1 MKDTPEQSE
10 AQTWRVISLTWQNA
24 AKHQPCMVTNSSRKI
39 LMLTGFYLLGT
50 FLFTSRGVMN
60 LGQARPL
67 LLLNS
72 QKLQQAF
79 AFIVMPDKVA
89 LVTGGTRGI
98 GRGIS
103 EVLAR
108 DGYNLVLGRL
118 FPTPCF
124 SDVAKRKLQ
133 VIVRL

>member
-1 MKDTPEQSE
+1 
-10 AQTWRVISLTWQNA
+10 
-24 AKHQPCMVTNSSRKI
+24 MVTNSSRKI
-39 LMLTGFYLLGT
+39 FVLTGFYLLGT
-50 FLFTSRGVMN
+50 FLFTSQGVTK

-67 LLLNS
+67 LLENNL
-72 QKLQQAF
+72 KPQQAF

-98 GRGIS
+98 GRGIA

-118 FPTPCF
+118 FSTPCLIRI
-124 SDVAKRKLQ
+124 AECKLQ
-133 VIVRL
+133 VIAGSKTKT